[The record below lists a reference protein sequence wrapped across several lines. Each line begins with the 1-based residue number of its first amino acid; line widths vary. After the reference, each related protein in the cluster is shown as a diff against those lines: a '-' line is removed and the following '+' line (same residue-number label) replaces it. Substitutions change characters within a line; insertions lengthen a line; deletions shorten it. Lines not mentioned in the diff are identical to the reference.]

1 MKYEYFSFFRWK
13 KEKSQSA
20 ISGLQ
25 GTMPVAML
33 LAKLCIVY
41 FKWQNIQDENHFLFI
56 TCNRFTSPTNCME
69 QKPATIKE
77 IATRLNVS
85 VSTVSRALHNH
96 PSIGLRTK
104 AQVQKLA
111 QELNY
116 EPNQAAISFKQGK
129 TLTLG
134 VILPN
139 LGEEYFSMAINGVED
154 VATANN
160 YTVLIG
166 QSHDEVEREQKIVD
180 SMRRHRVDG
189 LIVSLSKT
197 TKSYEHFEQLKKNNI
212 PVVFFDRV
220 PDMPDAYC
228 VSCNLEN
235 SSVELVDW
243 LVSTGHKQ
251 IGFIKGPD
259 TLVHSKQRLN
269 GYQEGLKKH
278 KLKAETSFVVS
289 TDLSKKKTQDAMHK
303 LLALK
308 NRPTAVIAFN
318 DYVALDAIQYTRSQ
332 GLEINKDIFFVSYA
346 NLPITSYMDYPPLAS
361 VEQFPY
367 QQAEKATEILL
378 RLIQSKGTDESI
390 PQKIVLESKVV
401 VNK

>member
-1 MKYEYFSFFRWK
+1 MEWSGLPARLVSFF
-13 KEKSQSA
+13 
-20 ISGLQ
+20 I
-25 GTMPVAML
+25 
-33 LAKLCIVY
+33 IVVRQAFY
-41 FKWQNIQDENHFLFI
+41 TLPLNSYMD
-56 TCNRFTSPTNCME
+56 
-69 QKPATIKE
+69 QKPATLKE
-77 IATRLNVS
+77 IAQRLHVS

-104 AQVQKLA
+104 MKVQQLA
-111 QELNY
+111 KELNY

-129 TLTLG
+129 TMTIG

-139 LGEEYFSMAINGVED
+139 LGEEFFSMAINGIED
-154 VATANN
+154 IATKNN

-166 QSHDEVEREQKIVD
+166 QSHDETGREIRIVD
-180 SMRRHRVDG
+180 AMRRQRVDG

-197 TKSYEHFEQLKKNNI
+197 TQSFEHFEQLKKYSI

-220 PDMPDAYC
+220 PELAEAYT

-243 LVSTGHKQ
+243 LVSHGHKQ

-259 TLVHSKQRLN
+259 ALIHARQRLN
-269 GYQEGLKKH
+269 GYYEGLKKH
-278 KLKAETSFVVS
+278 QLKADQSFVVS
-289 TDLSKKKTQDAMHK
+289 TDLTKLKTQDAMHK

-318 DYVALDAIQYTRSQ
+318 DYVALDAIKYTRSK
-332 GLEINKDIFFVSYA
+332 GLKVNQDIFFVSYA
-346 NLPITSYMDYPPLAS
+346 NLPITSYMDDPPIAS

-378 RLIQSKGTDESI
+378 QLILAKGAEENI
-390 PQKIVLESKVV
+390 PHRILLESKVV
-401 VNK
+401 VNADRSQ

>member
-1 MKYEYFSFFRWK
+1 
-13 KEKSQSA
+13 
-20 ISGLQ
+20 
-25 GTMPVAML
+25 
-33 LAKLCIVY
+33 
-41 FKWQNIQDENHFLFI
+41 
-56 TCNRFTSPTNCME
+56 ME
-69 QKPATIKE
+69 QKPVTIKE
-77 IATRLNVS
+77 IAKRLNVS

-96 PSIGLRTK
+96 SSIGLRTK
-104 AQVQKLA
+104 MQVQKLA
-111 QELNY
+111 KELNY

-129 TLTLG
+129 TMILG

-139 LGEEYFSMAINGVED
+139 LGEEYFSMAINGIED
-154 VATANN
+154 VATKNK

-166 QSHDEVEREQKIVD
+166 QSHDDTEREQQITEA
-180 SMRRHRVDG
+180 MRRQRVDG

-197 TKSYEHFEQLKKNNI
+197 TKSLEHFEQLKKYKI

-220 PDMPDAYC
+220 PDHPDAYT

-243 LVSTGHKQ
+243 LVSQGHKQ

-259 TLVHSKQRLN
+259 TLIHSKQRLN
-269 GYQEGLKKH
+269 GYYEGLKKH
-278 KLKAETSFVVS
+278 KLKVDTAFVVS
-289 TDLSKKKTQDAMHK
+289 TDLSKKKNQDAMHK

-318 DYVALDAIQYTRSQ
+318 DYVALEATRYTRNQ
-332 GLEINKDIFFVSYA
+332 GLKINKDISFVSYA
-346 NLPITSYMDYPPLAS
+346 NLPITSYLDDPPLAS

-378 RLIQSKGTDESI
+378 QLIQSKGMDENI
-390 PQKIVLESKVV
+390 PHKVVLESKVI
-401 VNK
+401 VNKGE

>member
-1 MKYEYFSFFRWK
+1 
-13 KEKSQSA
+13 
-20 ISGLQ
+20 
-25 GTMPVAML
+25 
-33 LAKLCIVY
+33 
-41 FKWQNIQDENHFLFI
+41 
-56 TCNRFTSPTNCME
+56 ME

-77 IATRLNVS
+77 IASRLNVS

-96 PSIGLRTK
+96 SSIGLRTK
-104 AQVQKLA
+104 MQVQKLA
-111 QELNY
+111 EELHY

-129 TLTLG
+129 TMILG

-139 LGEEYFSMAINGVED
+139 LGEEYFSMAINGIED
-154 VATANN
+154 VATKNK

-166 QSHDEVEREQKIVD
+166 QSHDDVEREQQITEA
-180 SMRRHRVDG
+180 MRRQRVDG

-197 TKSYEHFEQLKKNNI
+197 TKSFEHFEQLKKYKI
-212 PVVFFDRV
+212 PIVFFDRV
-220 PDMPDAYC
+220 PDLPDTYT

-243 LVSTGHKQ
+243 LVSQGHKQ

-259 TLVHSKQRLN
+259 TLIHSKQRLN
-269 GYQEGLKKH
+269 GYYEGLKKH
-278 KLKAETSFVVS
+278 KLKVDTAFVVS

-318 DYVALDAIQYTRSQ
+318 DYVALEATRYTRNQ
-332 GLEINKDIFFVSYA
+332 GLKINKDISFVSYA
-346 NLPITSYMDYPPLAS
+346 NLPITSYLDDPPLAS

-367 QQAEKATEILL
+367 QQAEKATDILL
-378 RLIQSKGTDESI
+378 RLIQSKGTDENI
-390 PQKIVLESKVV
+390 PRKVVLESKVV
-401 VNK
+401 INKGE